1 MSEWERNWQ
10 LTIKSRTRPK
20 NLPEPTPTQRLPD
33 RPQPIHLPMVQI
45 KDGIPRAH
53 EPIVPRITPNGEMPT
68 RVQALPG
75 FEKAGKCF
83 EGGVGTDQGDH
94 VAGFEVVGEFER
106 DIAFEAARVV
116 VESRAGSNSW
126 LVACRTQIHGVVLKG
141 TGCDAAAARG
151 GRDGTEAAEGGG
163 EGSVAVGDVD
173 AVAAHRVGGT
183 REDFGGEW
191 IGVGEGPVPVGL
203 RAGVATF
210 RAEELVVEVGVVA
223 MPVKEDALDLVL
235 L

>member
-1 MSEWERNWQ
+1 M
-10 LTIKSRTRPK
+10 
-20 NLPEPTPTQRLPD
+20 
-33 RPQPIHLPMVQI
+33 QI
-45 KDGIPRAH
+45 KDRIPRAH
-53 EPIVPRITPNGEMPT
+53 EPIVPRIAPDAEMPA
-68 RVQALPG
+68 RVQPLPR

-83 EGGVGTDQGDH
+83 EGGVGTDQRDH
-94 VAGFEVVGEFER
+94 VGGFEVAGEFER
-106 DIAFEAARVV
+106 DVAFEAARVV
-116 VESRAGSNSW
+116 VEPGAGSNSW
-126 LVACRTQIHGVVLKG
+126 LVACGSEVHRVVLKG
-141 TGCDAAAARG
+141 PGCDAAAARG

-163 EGSVAVGDVD
+163 QGSVAVGDVD

-183 REDFGGEW
+183 GEDFGGEW

-203 RAGVATF
+203 RAGVAAF